1 MANKTDTSTTA
12 GKIVDLNDRM
22 VQSRHPVGEEA
33 IRATH
38 DAGRLTA
45 RERIEALLDEGSFVE
60 IDALAR
66 HRSTAFKLDKKRPL
80 TDGVVTGHG
89 TVDGRPVCV
98 FSQDASIFDGTIG
111 EMTGEKI
118 VKVLELAIKSGTPI
132 VGFYD
137 GAGARLKE
145 GVVALEV
152 LSQIFRLQAQAS
164 GVIPQ
169 IAVVAGPTGGA
180 QVHGVAMN
188 DVVIDIADQ
197 GTLTLAD
204 AEETTQAGA
213 DALAGTSHIT
223 VPDESAAADMV
234 ADALAYLPS
243 NNRALA
249 PMADAV
255 DQVVL
260 DLNTAIP
267 DSSAEAYDMR
277 EILEGVLDEDS
288 LLELGLQFAP
298 NLITAFARIAGKS
311 VGVLANQPLNKAGGL
326 DIDSAEKATYFI
338 RLCDAFNIPLISFID
353 VPGFLPEGAD
363 APVIRRTTK
372 LFHAQAGASVGKITV
387 VTRKATGSAY
397 LALAAKRMGTDLVFA
412 WPTAEI
418 AVADAEDIAADTGVS
433 EDEIRDKLVNPY
445 EAAARGLVDAVIPPA
460 ETRDKIIEGLRLLE
474 RKVEDSYPRK
484 HDTMAF

>member
-1 MANKTDTSTTA
+1 MGSEMC
-12 GKIVDLNDRM
+12 IRDR
-22 VQSRHPVGEEA
+22 
-33 IRATH
+33 
-38 DAGRLTA
+38 
-45 RERIEALLDEGSFVE
+45 
-60 IDALAR
+60 
-66 HRSTAFKLDKKRPL
+66 
-80 TDGVVTGHG
+80 
-89 TVDGRPVCV
+89 
-98 FSQDASIFDGTIG
+98 
-111 EMTGEKI
+111 
-118 VKVLELAIKSGTPI
+118 
-132 VGFYD
+132 
-137 GAGARLKE
+137 
-145 GVVALEV
+145 
-152 LSQIFRLQAQAS
+152 
-164 GVIPQ
+164 
-169 IAVVAGPTGGA
+169 
-180 QVHGVAMN
+180 VHGVAMN